1 MKPTYVNIDD
11 IFQHREILKKID
23 NIIRDR
29 DNPIKAV
36 TTQRYIQELIKYLR
50 EHPKKKFS
58 TKTANEL
65 LQLVNKMSRL
75 EQIKD
80 ISNGPLLIDRLSN
93 SILSRI
99 DVDKDIT
106 PEAHP
111 IYKKN
116 IIPETPPNYRKN
128 TTSKVLPDSPEIL
141 SNTPKNNTTETP
153 ESIIESL
160 KTLTDSLSMTQ
171 SKTKIDNLTMSQ
183 LGPKTASGGAEID
196 KPTENITSRMT
207 SEGHFM
213 THLARPSTS
222 KTDLFQPV
230 GSKRSAENID
240 PLAQKIDIVPYWDT
254 NGLENIGYLPP
265 TAIVDNGSFNKPVS
279 TNPQKFVFMTYKSG
293 INQYYNCKLP
303 MKVNIPSGDFGIYK
317 VIVNEVLFRTDMDLL
332 EIDDYIDLTFN
343 DPVRLELRDTN
354 GTVLGHYPQTIVT
367 IPSIRLPIS
376 TLFPN
381 VKNVHINALNI
392 DLLQSLLTLIIQALN
407 QEIYKFDTSI
417 SNFYPEDGGTTDN
430 VKINPPLES
439 TTIKLE
445 NILKINKQNL
455 GGLGLYFSLVDYEL
469 GTVNTNQKVYFNAGS
484 CTFNIS
490 SCSNNFR
497 HIFPPLQT
505 TTVITSSQN
514 TFYNPISGSN
524 IVSTV
529 NSIYIPRCNFAG
541 PQLILLNSSAQT
553 TCPISNEYARQ
564 FNTCALS
571 YNTNEDT
578 NSLVQ
583 MTSNVE
589 LTMKNTNEFRVW
601 LTDNYGEPIKI
612 QSPIYV
618 QVTVQPFINEA
629 SSGVSE

>member
-1 MKPTYVNIDD
+1 MNYIVDTKEIEIHNQILDQLDKIIHPRNSQHKPLSSNTVQKYVNVALK
-11 IFQHREILKKID
+11 ILK
-23 NIIRDR
+23 
-29 DNPIKAV
+29 DNP
-36 TTQRYIQELIKYLR
+36 
-50 EHPKKKFS
+50 KKDFS
-58 TKTANEL
+58 
-65 LQLVNKMSRL
+65 S
-75 EQIKD
+75 
-80 ISNGPLLIDRLSN
+80 
-93 SILSRI
+93 
-99 DVDKDIT
+99 
-106 PEAHP
+106 
-111 IYKKN
+111 
-116 IIPETPPNYRKN
+116 
-128 TTSKVLPDSPEIL
+128 TTSTALFESINKLENLKRFRELPNGSQLLDELKYIIHSRTNDKKPFTPSIYL
-141 SNTPKNNTTETP
+141 NPPSMKNNNNTPNSP
-153 ESIIESL
+153 ADL
-160 KTLTDSLSMTQ
+160 KTTDEQRMIKFLKKHSP
-171 SKTKIDNLTMSQ
+171 TMSQ
-183 LGPKTASGGAEID
+183 VGPRTASGGAEIE

-240 PLAQKIDIVPYWDT
+240 PLAQKVDIVPYWDT

-293 INQYYNCKLP
+293 VNQYYNCKLP

-354 GTVLGHYPQTIVT
+354 GTVLGHYPQTTVT
-367 IPSIRLPIS
+367 MPSIRLPIS

-430 VKINPPLES
+430 VTINPPLES

-505 TTVITSSQN
+505 TTAITSSQN
-514 TFYNPISGSN
+514 TFYNPTSGSN
-524 IVSTV
+524 IISTV